1 MSHRHRP
8 TVYVSPS
15 RTARMKPR
23 AINRERSSALDISLL
38 GVIAVIVGGYGRRLS
53 VPADASP
60 DLIRFF
66 SVSPDRTYA
75 AVLPQDKALLLLSDP
90 STGRATQQATQAT
103 GAFDGIWTLV
113 ALVGVILL
121 LAGPAIAWA
130 DRGGD

>member
-1 MSHRHRP
+1 M
-8 TVYVSPS
+8 TS
-15 RTARMKPR
+15 RIST
-23 AINRERSSALDISLL
+23 RERSSALDMSLL
-38 GVIAVIVGGYGRRLS
+38 GVIAVIVGGYGRSLS

-103 GAFDGIWTLV
+103 GAFDGLWTLV

-121 LAGPAIAWA
+121 LAGPVIAWA
-130 DRGGD
+130 NRGGD

>member
-1 MSHRHRP
+1 
-8 TVYVSPS
+8 
-15 RTARMKPR
+15 MKPTIR
-23 AINRERSSALDISLL
+23 SRERSSALDVSLL
-38 GVIAVIVGGYGRRLS
+38 GVIAVIVGGYGRSLS

-90 STGRATQQATQAT
+90 STGEATRQATRT
-103 GAFDGIWTLV
+103 PGALDGVWTLV
-113 ALVGVILL
+113 ALVGIMLL

-130 DRGGD
+130 NRGD